1 MIYPKAK
8 KPSNHGSRS
17 NPGRRAV
24 VPAHFEG
31 RVVTSESVQHLDETP
46 ETEVEVGE
54 IKGSKKNAKNWK
66 ITIFKFVKSTNYY
79 WAGFNVAHC

>member
-1 MIYPKAK
+1 MVP
-8 KPSNHGSRS
+8 
-17 NPGRRAV
+17 V

-54 IKGSKKNAKNWK
+54 IKGSKKLGNHHL
-66 ITIFKFVKSTNYY
+66 I
-79 WAGFNVAHC
+79 HL